1 MSIKNRAKWFPKE
14 LIKRGMKKY
23 EYNLWSDR
31 KEVNRKISN
40 DKISNIEDFL
50 GYQIKDVMIN
60 DLDDKIREVLCQMPG
75 EEIIKYARKY
85 RILRF
90 PERQ

>member
-1 MSIKNRAKWFPKE
+1 MGIIYEMIEKK
-14 LIKRGMKKY
+14 LI
-23 EYNLWSDR
+23 E
-31 KEVNRKISN
+31 KISN
-40 DKISNIEDFL
+40 DTISNIEDFL

-90 PERQ
+90 PERL

>member
-1 MSIKNRAKWFPKE
+1 
-14 LIKRGMKKY
+14 
-23 EYNLWSDR
+23 
-31 KEVNRKISN
+31 
-40 DKISNIEDFL
+40 
-50 GYQIKDVMIN
+50 MIN

>member
-1 MSIKNRAKWFPKE
+1 MSIIYEALEKK
-14 LIKRGMKKY
+14 LI
-23 EYNLWSDR
+23 E
-31 KEVNRKISN
+31 KISN

-50 GYQIKDVMIN
+50 GYQIKDIVIN

-85 RILRF
+85 SIVS
-90 PERQ
+90 

>member
-1 MSIKNRAKWFPKE
+1 M
-14 LIKRGMKKY
+14 KRGTENMGIIYEVIEKKLI
-23 EYNLWSDR
+23 E
-31 KEVNRKISN
+31 KIPN
-40 DKISNIEDFL
+40 DTISNIEDFL

-60 DLDDKIREVLCQMPG
+60 DLDDKIREVLCQMLG

-90 PERQ
+90 PERL